1 MKKIEFNSKIN
12 FSRAG
17 KACSKVFSYIIDR
30 KEKINEILKGKEYKR
45 YLDKDYFEKE
55 DNESF
60 DESKDL
66 NFVDIFDINYKD
78 QYIDFLRQQ
87 KKKYF
92 KYVNSCA
99 FNKQFVSL
107 YKDRNNS
114 INKYTKIDY
123 SREDRDKKITHL
135 DNNPNK
141 DYIYPKIFYS
151 QSFQKMMGRYDRENK
166 QKSIEEK
173 LIALKKKINKNK
185 IKKQKSDIDLS
196 LKNENESDKN
206 LNEKNTTNDEIKA
219 VDMDKM
225 LQRGKLPSHHDVR
238 IRTTKGLDIKK
249 QSPNFTRKF
258 SHFSFKAD
266 ENKFAR
272 NKYFTSLNALHKNN
286 LLTNKYKNFFENK
299 LRPISGSKRIF
310 SGFSSTKEIKTNNN
324 SFTSNIFSD
333 KNSKKDIYFTP
344 EFKKRK
350 RTFSSKDFN
359 NLKKTI
365 RNKSFTFNSMS
376 KTNYN
381 FHYDKSKIKHFR
393 TNTPQIQTN
402 SHNNALSFGK
412 MLSRDYVNRIQINT
426 KIGAGM
432 PLSPNYN
439 SIYPKVVSSVKYS
452 TKITLSKKTDLR
464 EKIGIN
470 ISENKNEEIPQS
482 IYFNKMVGRG
492 DTNSEYPV
500 FMNNINSRN
509 AFDFM
514 TVKSLKMNHNSKRK
528 LNNPISTFNMKKSF
542 NKNISNNNFNIKHDS
557 IEKMKF
563 MKKKVIRIKNYNR
576 NLKNIFKK
584 VFYDELIDKNE
595 IDEDIFDI
603 KNNPKLMNKIN
614 QSYKNLMSD
623 YYKLNLDHLD
633 KNFNTKKIDGITFE
647 LIKSKN
653 KINNKNENN
662 PFKIN
667 ESEIKN

>member
-1 MKKIEFNSKIN
+1 
-12 FSRAG
+12 
-17 KACSKVFSYIIDR
+17 
-30 KEKINEILKGKEYKR
+30 
-45 YLDKDYFEKE
+45 
-55 DNESF
+55 
-60 DESKDL
+60 
-66 NFVDIFDINYKD
+66 
-78 QYIDFLRQQ
+78 
-87 KKKYF
+87 
-92 KYVNSCA
+92 
-99 FNKQFVSL
+99 
-107 YKDRNNS
+107 
-114 INKYTKIDY
+114 
-123 SREDRDKKITHL
+123 
-135 DNNPNK
+135 
-141 DYIYPKIFYS
+141 
-151 QSFQKMMGRYDRENK
+151 
-166 QKSIEEK
+166 
-173 LIALKKKINKNK
+173 
-185 IKKQKSDIDLS
+185 
-196 LKNENESDKN
+196 
-206 LNEKNTTNDEIKA
+206 
-219 VDMDKM
+219 
-225 LQRGKLPSHHDVR
+225 
-238 IRTTKGLDIKK
+238 
-249 QSPNFTRKF
+249 
-258 SHFSFKAD
+258 
-266 ENKFAR
+266 
-272 NKYFTSLNALHKNN
+272 
-286 LLTNKYKNFFENK
+286 
-299 LRPISGSKRIF
+299 
-310 SGFSSTKEIKTNNN
+310 
-324 SFTSNIFSD
+324 
-333 KNSKKDIYFTP
+333 
-344 EFKKRK
+344 
-350 RTFSSKDFN
+350 
-359 NLKKTI
+359 
-365 RNKSFTFNSMS
+365 
-376 KTNYN
+376 
-381 FHYDKSKIKHFR
+381 
-393 TNTPQIQTN
+393 
-402 SHNNALSFGK
+402 
-412 MLSRDYVNRIQINT
+412 
-426 KIGAGM
+426 M

-633 KNFNTKKIDGITFE
+633 KNFNNKKIDGITFE